1 MKKPKIK
8 KRKNYWLVY
17 RKKKEAFQCFDK
29 KSALFCYELLRG
41 AAK

>member
-17 RKKKEAFQCFDK
+17 TNKKQKFKCFSP
-29 KSALFCYELLRG
+29 SAVELCYNLLSTT
-41 AAK
+41 

>member
-17 RKKKEAFQCFDK
+17 TDK
-29 KSALFCYELLRG
+29 KSAFKCYNLETATFYYNVLLS
-41 AAK
+41 A